1 MYSTTY
7 TAEIVKLLSVFALL
21 LGFEIDTASLEV
33 TAGLVIVIISSA
45 WTLYQRYK
53 AGGVSILGVRKK

>member
-7 TAEIVKLLSVFALL
+7 TAEIVKLISVIGLL
-21 LGFEIDTASLEV
+21 LGFEIDTDNL
-33 TAGLVIVIISSA
+33 TATIGLLLIIGSSA

-53 AGGVSILGVRKK
+53 AGGVSALGFRR